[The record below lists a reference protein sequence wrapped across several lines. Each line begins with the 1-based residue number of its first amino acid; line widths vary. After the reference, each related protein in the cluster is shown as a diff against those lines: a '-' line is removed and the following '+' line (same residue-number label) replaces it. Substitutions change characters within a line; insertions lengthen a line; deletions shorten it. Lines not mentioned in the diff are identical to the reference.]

1 MSDIKFSKD
10 EVKILTNK
18 IQLYLSEELDKEIGQ
33 FEAEFLLDFISE
45 EVGPYYYNRGLYDA
59 QTILESKIENI
70 TEAIYEIE
78 KITEFR
84 K

>member
-1 MSDIKFSKD
+1 MSEIKFSKE
-10 EVKILTNK
+10 EVKILSKK

-33 FEAEFLLDFISE
+33 FDAQFLLDFISE

-59 QTILESKIENI
+59 QTILESKMENI

-78 KITEFR
+78 KMTEFR